1 MNTIDEIKNKLDIV
15 DIISESVKLRRSG
28 KNYTGFCPF
37 HANTRTP
44 AFVVFPDTG
53 TWRCFGECNEG
64 GDIFRYVMKKEG
76 VDFRE
81 SLKMLAKRAGIQL
94 EPLTPQKIER
104 NEREDYLRKLLEE
117 AVVFYRHQLINTDA
131 GKKARIYL
139 REKRG
144 INPKTEEVWD
154 LGYAPKSWDA
164 VLNYLK
170 NKGYPVK
177 DMIEAGL
184 LTERQDGKVY
194 DRFRH
199 RLMIPIRN
207 MSGQMAG
214 FGGRVLDPDDV
225 PKFINSPQSILFD
238 KSSILYGLDKARKP
252 IRSSNQAV
260 IVEGYFD
267 VIVVHQEG
275 FQNVISPMGT
285 ALTEVQMRMLKR
297 FTRNFILA
305 LDPDAAGQKATL
317 RGLEVARE
325 ALDHNTDPVFDAR
338 GLLHH
343 ESRLQADL
351 RVSTLP
357 DELDPDEI
365 VLRDPNEW
373 EQIIKTAKPIIYHV
387 LDSLTADRDLDD
399 PKIKSSIAVQILP
412 LVKDISNPVERDAY
426 RQQIAR
432 VLKVD
437 ERALLDLSV
446 PAKRTRKSRKES
458 QQTDNQPANTKPL
471 LFNEN
476 EKINLVDQEILAY
489 LSKLPESKYKIDRY
503 LRSSGLNHL
512 TVSDFT
518 STENQHFAK
527 LIFDSLSQDDLDPID
542 YITSRMEKESIF
554 TEIDHFHPP
563 ANPDE
568 KKNSE
573 LRQLE
578 ETTRL
583 IMQTRQLSINQQ
595 IKDFR
600 FLQSSQNEENN
611 GKQDAVLQ
619 KRLLDLIK
627 KRGLLDRALSKPVNF
642 R

>member
-1 MNTIDEIKNKLDIV
+1 MNTIDEIKNQLDIV
-15 DIISESVKLRRSG
+15 DIVSESVKLRRSG

-44 AFVVFPDTG
+44 AFVVFPETG

-64 GDIFRYVMKKEG
+64 GDIYRFVMKKEG

-81 SLKMLAKRAGIQL
+81 ALKMLADRAGIQL
-94 EPLTPQKIER
+94 EPLTSQKKEL

-117 AVVFYRHQLINTDA
+117 AVVFYRHQLMNTDI
-131 GKKARIYL
+131 GKEARTYL
-139 REKRG
+139 SEKRG
-144 INPKTEEVWD
+144 IKPGTEEVWE

-164 VLNYLK
+164 VLNYFK

-177 DMIEAGL
+177 DIIEAGL
-184 LTERQDGKVY
+184 LTEKQDGKVY

-199 RLMIPIRN
+199 RIMFPIRN

-214 FGGRVLDPDDV
+214 FGGRVLDPDDI

-238 KSSILYGLDKARKP
+238 KSGILYGLDKARKP

-297 FTRNFILA
+297 FTRRFIMA

-325 ALDHNTDPVFDAR
+325 ALDHNSDPVFDAR
-338 GLLHH
+338 GLLHY

-351 RVSTLP
+351 RVSALP

-365 VLRDPNEW
+365 VLRDPDDW
-373 EQIIKTAKPIIYHV
+373 EQIIQTAKPIIYHV
-387 LDSLTADRDLDD
+387 LDSLTAGQDLDD
-399 PKIKSSIAVQILP
+399 PKVKSTITAQILP

-437 ERALLDLSV
+437 ERALLDLAI
-446 PAKRTRKSRKES
+446 PAARSRRYRKDTRKPS
-458 QQTDNQPANTKPL
+458 DQPARTEPPY
-471 LFNEN
+471 FNEQ
-476 EKINLVDQEILAY
+476 EKLNMVEREILSH
-489 LSKLPESKYKIDRY
+489 LIKLPEIKYKIDRF

-518 STENQHFAK
+518 NTENQHIVK
-527 LIFDSLSQDDLDPID
+527 IVLDSLSQDDLDPVD
-542 YITSRMEKESIF
+542 YITSRMEGETIP
-554 TEIDHFHPP
+554 TEINHSQAPKTS
-563 ANPDE
+563 E
-568 KKNSE
+568 EEKNSK
-573 LRQLE
+573 LRKLE

-583 IMQTRQLSINQQ
+583 VMQARQLSVNQQ

-600 FLQSSQNEENN
+600 FLQSSQNNENN
-611 GKQDAVLQ
+611 SDQDIVLQ
-619 KRLLDLIK
+619 DHLLDLIK
-627 KRGLLDRALSKPVNF
+627 KRGLLDRALSKPVIIE
-642 R
+642 

>member
-1 MNTIDEIKNKLDIV
+1 MNTIDEIKNQLDIV

-28 KNYTGFCPF
+28 KNYIGFCPF

-44 AFVVFPDTG
+44 AFVVFPETG

-64 GDIFRYVMKKEG
+64 GDIFRFVMKKEG

-81 SLKMLAKRAGIQL
+81 ALKMLADRAGIQL
-94 EPLTPQKIER
+94 VPLTPQKKER
-104 NEREDYLRKLLEE
+104 NEREDYLCKLLEE
-117 AVVFYRHQLINTDA
+117 AVIFYRHQLMYTDA

-144 INPKTEEVWD
+144 IKTQTEEIWE
-154 LGYAPKSWDA
+154 LGYAPKGWDA
-164 VLNYLK
+164 ALNYFK

-177 DMIEAGL
+177 DIIEAGL
-184 LTERQDGKVY
+184 LTEKQDGKVY

-199 RLMIPIRN
+199 RIMFPIRN

-214 FGGRVLDPDDV
+214 FGGRVLDPDDI

-238 KSSILYGLDKARKP
+238 KSAILYGLDKARKP
-252 IRSSNQAV
+252 IRSANQAV

-297 FTRNFILA
+297 FTRRFIMA

-325 ALDHNTDPVFDAR
+325 ALDHNSDPVFDAR

-365 VLRDPNEW
+365 VLRDPHDW

-387 LDSLTADRDLDD
+387 LDSLTAGQDLDD
-399 PKIKSSIAVQILP
+399 PKIKSTIAAQILP

-437 ERALLDLSV
+437 ERALFDLAV
-446 PAKRTRKSRKES
+446 PSRKSRIYRKKI
-458 QQTDNQPANTKPL
+458 QQTNDQPANTAPL
-471 LFNEN
+471 YFNEQ
-476 EKINLVDQEILAY
+476 EKLNMVEREIIAY
-489 LSKLPESKYKIDRY
+489 LIKLPESKYKIDRF

-512 TVSDFT
+512 TVTDFV
-518 STENQHFAK
+518 STENQHIAK
-527 LIFDSLSQDDLDPID
+527 IIFDSLTQDDLDPVD
-542 YITSRMEKESIF
+542 YITSSVEGESTLTVINHSQPPKTSEEEKN
-554 TEIDHFHPP
+554 T
-563 ANPDE
+563 
-568 KKNSE
+568 E

-578 ETTRL
+578 ETARL
-583 IMQTRQLSINQQ
+583 VIQARQLSVNQQ

-600 FLQSSQNEENN
+600 FLQSSRNEDNN
-611 GKQDAVLQ
+611 MEQDMVLQ
-619 KRLLDLIK
+619 ERLLDLIK
-627 KRGLLDRALSKPVNF
+627 IRGLLDRALSKPVNIE
-642 R
+642 

>member
-1 MNTIDEIKNKLDIV
+1 MNTIDEIKNQLDIV

-117 AVVFYRHQLINTDA
+117 AVVFYRHQLLNTDA
-131 GKKARIYL
+131 GKKARTYL

-144 INPKTEEVWD
+144 INPKTEEVWG

-214 FGGRVLDPDDV
+214 FGGRVLNPDDV

-387 LDSLTADRDLDD
+387 LDSLTAGRDLDD
-399 PKIKSSIAVQILP
+399 PKVKSLIAVQILP

-432 VLKVD
+432 ILKVD

-446 PAKRTRKSRKES
+446 PVKRTRRSRKKS
-458 QQTDNQPANTKPL
+458 QQTDNQPASTKPL

-489 LSKLPESKYKIDRY
+489 LSKMPESKYKIDRF

-527 LIFDSLSQDDLDPID
+527 LIFDSLSQDDLDPVD
-542 YITSRMEKESIF
+542 YITSKMEEESIF
-554 TEIDHFHPP
+554 TEIDHSLPP
-563 ANPDE
+563 ASPDE
-568 KKNSE
+568 KKKSE

-583 IMQTRQLSINQQ
+583 VMQTRQLSINQQ

-611 GKQDAVLQ
+611 GKQDVALQ
-619 KRLLDLIK
+619 KHLLNLIK

>member
-1 MNTIDEIKNKLDIV
+1 MNTIDEIKNQLDIV

-44 AFVVFPDTG
+44 AFVVFPETG

-64 GDIFRYVMKKEG
+64 GDVFRFVMKKEG

-81 SLKMLAKRAGIQL
+81 ALKMLANRAGIQL

-117 AVVFYRHQLINTDA
+117 AVIFYRHQLMSTDA
-131 GKKARIYL
+131 GKKARVYL

-144 INPKTEEVWD
+144 INPKTEEVWE

-164 VLNYLK
+164 ILNYLK

-177 DMIEAGL
+177 DMVEAGL

-199 RLMIPIRN
+199 RVMIPIRN

-214 FGGRVLDPDDV
+214 FGGRVLNPDDV

-297 FTRNFILA
+297 FTRNFVMA

-325 ALDHNTDPVFDAR
+325 ALDHTSDPVFDAH
-338 GLLHH
+338 GLIHH
-343 ESRLQADL
+343 EGRLQADL

-399 PKIKSSIAVQILP
+399 PKIKSSIAAQIFP
-412 LVKDISNPVERDAY
+412 LTMDISNIPERDAY

-437 ERALLDLSV
+437 ERVLLDMV
-446 PAKRTRKSRKES
+446 IPKTRKPRSRKKT
-458 QQTDNQPANTKPL
+458 QQTENQPASIVS
-471 LFNEN
+471 LFFDEH

-489 LSKLPESKYKIDRY
+489 LSKLPESKYKIDRF

-527 LIFDSLSQDDLDPID
+527 LIFDSLSQDDLDPVD
-542 YITSRMEKESIF
+542 YITSGMEEESIF
-554 TEIDHFHPP
+554 TEIDHSHPP
-563 ANPDE
+563 ATPDE
-568 KKNSE
+568 KKKSE

-583 IMQTRQLSINQQ
+583 VMQTRQLSINQQ

-611 GKQDAVLQ
+611 EKQDVVLQ

-627 KRGLLDRALSKPVNF
+627 MRGLLDRALSKPVNIK
-642 R
+642 

>member
-1 MNTIDEIKNKLDIV
+1 MNTIDEIKNQLDIV

-44 AFVVFPDTG
+44 AFVVFPETG

-64 GDIFRYVMKKEG
+64 GDVFRFVMKKEG

-81 SLKMLAKRAGIQL
+81 ALKMLANRAGIQL

-117 AVVFYRHQLINTDA
+117 AVIFYRHQLMSTDA
-131 GKKARIYL
+131 GKKARVYL

-144 INPKTEEVWD
+144 INPKTEEVWE

-164 VLNYLK
+164 ILNYLK

-177 DMIEAGL
+177 DMVEAGL

-199 RLMIPIRN
+199 RVMIPIRN

-214 FGGRVLDPDDV
+214 FGGRVLNPDDV

-297 FTRNFILA
+297 FTRNFVMA
-305 LDPDAAGQKATL
+305 LDPDAAGRKATL

-325 ALDHNTDPVFDAR
+325 ALDHTSDPVFDAH
-338 GLLHH
+338 GLIHH
-343 ESRLQADL
+343 EGRLQADL

-387 LDSLTADRDLDD
+387 LDSLTAGQDLDD
-399 PKIKSSIAVQILP
+399 PKIKSTIAVQIIP

-437 ERALLDLSV
+437 ERALLNLAV
-446 PAKRTRKSRKES
+446 PVKRTRRSHKEI
-458 QQTDNQPANTKPL
+458 QQTDNQPPSTTSL
-471 LFNEN
+471 LLDEY

-489 LSKLPESKYKIDRY
+489 LSKLPESKYKIDRF

-518 STENQHFAK
+518 STKNQLSAK
-527 LIFDSLSQDDLDPID
+527 LIFDSLSQDDLDPVD
-542 YITSRMEKESIF
+542 YITSGMEEESIF
-554 TEIDHFHPP
+554 TEIDHSHPP
-563 ANPDE
+563 ATPDE
-568 KKNSE
+568 KKKSE

-583 IMQTRQLSINQQ
+583 VMQTRQLSINQQ
-595 IKDFR
+595 IKDFQ

-611 GKQDAVLQ
+611 EKQDVVLQ

-627 KRGLLDRALSKPVNF
+627 MRGLLDRALSKPVNIK
-642 R
+642 

>member
-1 MNTIDEIKNKLDIV
+1 MNTIDEIKNQLDIV
-15 DIISESVKLRRSG
+15 DIVSESVKLRRSG

-44 AFVVFPDTG
+44 AFVVFPETG

-64 GDIFRYVMKKEG
+64 GDIYRFVMKKEG

-81 SLKMLAKRAGIQL
+81 ALKMLADRAGIQL
-94 EPLTPQKIER
+94 EPLTPQKKER

-117 AVVFYRHQLINTDA
+117 AVVFYRHQLMNTDT
-131 GKKARIYL
+131 GKEARTYL
-139 REKRG
+139 SEKRG
-144 INPKTEEVWD
+144 IKPETEEVWE

-164 VLNYLK
+164 VLTYFK

-177 DMIEAGL
+177 DIIEAGL
-184 LTERQDGKVY
+184 LTEKQDGKVY

-199 RLMIPIRN
+199 RIMFPIRN
-207 MSGQMAG
+207 MSSQMAG
-214 FGGRVLDPDDV
+214 FGGRVLDPDDI

-238 KSSILYGLDKARKP
+238 KSNILYGLDKARKP

-267 VIVVHQEG
+267 VIIVHQEG

-285 ALTEVQMRMLKR
+285 ALTEVQMRILKR
-297 FTRNFILA
+297 FTRRFVMA
-305 LDPDAAGQKATL
+305 LDPDAAGRKATL

-325 ALDHNTDPVFDAR
+325 ALDHSSDPIFDAR

-365 VLRDPNEW
+365 VLRDPNDW
-373 EQIIKTAKPIIYHV
+373 EQIIQTAKPIIYHV
-387 LDSLTADRDLDD
+387 LDSLTAGQDLDD
-399 PKIKSSIAVQILP
+399 PKVKSTITAQILP

-437 ERALLDLSV
+437 ERALLDLTIPS
-446 PAKRTRKSRKES
+446 ARTRRYR
-458 QQTDNQPANTKPL
+458 NNFRLFNGQPASTTSPY
-471 LFNEN
+471 FNEP
-476 EKINLVDQEILAY
+476 EKLYMIEREILSF
-489 LSKLPESKYKIDRY
+489 LIKLPESKYKIDRF
-503 LRSSGLNHL
+503 LRSSDLNHL
-512 TVSDFT
+512 TVNDFT
-518 STENQHFAK
+518 STENQHIGK
-527 LIFDSLSQDDLDPID
+527 MIFDSLSQDDLDPVD
-542 YITSRMEKESIF
+542 FITSRMEGESIL
-554 TEIDHFHPP
+554 TEINHSQAPKTSEE
-563 ANPDE
+563 E
-568 KKNSE
+568 KTSE

-578 ETTRL
+578 ETARL
-583 IMQTRQLSINQQ
+583 VIQARQLSVNQQ

-600 FLQSSQNEENN
+600 FLQSSKNEENN
-611 GKQDAVLQ
+611 GGQDIVLQ
-619 KRLLDLIK
+619 DRLLDLIK
-627 KRGLLDRALSKPVNF
+627 KRGLLDRALAKAVIIE
-642 R
+642 